1 MKVKHLFYATACLMA
16 LAACNNE
23 EFPTSE
29 SSFDG
34 KGELVQLNGAAIALT
49 KGEAQTRA
57 IDADGKFQWMPSGTL
72 GQDEIPEKIGL
83 CWTGVNNVNPD
94 KAPATATGSMVYTN
108 YEFVQAGWLY
118 EGEKAPQLNP
128 CTPYNVK
135 NGEYNTAANIGSD
148 GTTADCTTDPTTYKA
163 TAADKTLSLKTG
175 FFNTKNTAIYS
186 GEYIVYYPYNEEF
199 FDSPIVAS
207 APRAVELAPDA
218 TNKFAAVSEYGFNV
232 GYAGDFQGGQLS
244 DAFVTNTLSG
254 AAYIGIKNT
263 GTTDVKLN
271 QVILYAAGANDNFV
285 IRQELDAK
293 AIKAANNVAAN
304 VGTNFYLGQPKETS
318 KTIVTTYS
326 SVKTLTASTAD
337 PSYVVLPVL
346 PATISDLKILLV
358 DENSKVAIVDCGKQE
373 IKALASGDYSV
384 KKLVDLKD
392 VEFKTDYI
400 VTDAASLASVLTAV
414 SALQDVSE
422 TNPIKV
428 QVIGDVTLN
437 ATTTIGDADFYKFV
451 TFEGGKIIVPA
462 DKTLTIAKGT
472 TVNTDIDVM
481 DKGCCG
487 TADGKL
493 IAETATLGGVINNR
507 GDIEVGD
514 GSAAN
519 LVVMNDATL
528 NNLKGT
534 ETIRGAKTEY
544 EGSILVKAKT
554 TLTLNG
560 TSSILNEGTMM
571 TKGTGKSAEDGT
583 ITLPQGSTATIDN
596 QNSIVNG
603 GNINILSSAN
613 GLKNSTTTSEFVDK
627 VGSQLTGYGMNSDN
641 QGEFICEVDAQNRY
655 ETALKSNIRPTTIVR
670 FVDVAQDKTDS
681 NNNVTGEYMI
691 GNGDIKNV
699 ATGDFVSFEIAAETQ
714 NDEIKFIKFADTDA
728 VSTIK
733 SLTVTSAKSV
743 DISKLLKVNEDANF
757 DAANITSTINADFVV
772 VRNINVNKGNVA
784 VAEKKNVNASGSEC
798 NMTVAKDGSIAFAN
812 DGKSYFNVITNNG
825 SVDITVATTSP
836 KVAHEVWCKSFTTGA
851 DGKWTNNSYPLIY

>member
-72 GQDEIPEKIGL
+72 GTDEIPEKIGL

-207 APRAVELAPDA
+207 APRAVELDPSE
-218 TNKFAAVSEYGFNV
+218 TNKFAAVSAYGFNV

-263 GTTDVKLN
+263 GTTEVVLS

-326 SVKTLTASTAD
+326 SFKTLAASTAD

-428 QVIGDVTLN
+428 QVIGDVTLEQNTEIGGN
-437 ATTTIGDADFYKFV
+437 ALYEFV

-462 DKTLTIAKGT
+462 DLTLTISNKA

-560 TSSILNEGTMM
+560 TSGILNEGTMV
-571 TKGTGKSAEDGT
+571 TTGTGVSANDGT
-583 ITLPQGSTATIDN
+583 ITLSQGSTATIDN

-670 FVDVAQDKTDS
+670 FVDVAQDKKDGEGD
-681 NNNVTGEYMI
+681 VTGEYMI
-691 GNGDIKNV
+691 DNGDIKNV
-699 ATGDFVSFEIAAETQ
+699 ATGDFVSFEIAANAQ
-714 NDEIKFIKFADTDA
+714 NDEIKFIQLKTQDA

-757 DAANITSTINADFVV
+757 DAATITSTINADFVV